1 MFAKERIL
9 MLVETVPPPA
19 VEDEFNPLLSAQARF
34 DEAANRL
41 GIDEGLQK
49 VLRTPSREMI
59 VHIPVQLDD
68 GRLEVFTGYRVQHSI
83 ARGPAKGGV
92 RYGPDVTLD
101 EVRALAS

>member
-1 MFAKERIL
+1 

-68 GRLEVFTGYRVQHSI
+68 GRLEDALAAQRKLAELGVHVRFKRPKGKP
-83 ARGPAKGGV
+83 RGPVHA
-92 RYGPDVTLD
+92 
-101 EVRALAS
+101 A